1 MAFRVAAAQCRR
13 ICPEWLNWPGWLVG
27 KVPQKG
33 HVEFQN
39 NFFLTTFHHHFKPKM
54 VISRLKILVTYS
66 CKVVWPKEEKKIVCT
81 KSSLPCILSMISEIV
96 DNTCEQIGF
105 RQIEQGVE
113 HINTT
118 VV

>member
-1 MAFRVAAAQCRR
+1 MQ
-13 ICPEWLNWPGWLVG
+13 
-27 KVPQKG
+27 
-33 HVEFQN
+33 
-39 NFFLTTFHHHFKPKM
+39 
-54 VISRLKILVTYS
+54 
-66 CKVVWPKEEKKIVCT
+66 EKLEKIVCT
-81 KSSLPCILSMISEIV
+81 TIFLPCILSMISEIV